1 MTLIFRIHYVVEF
14 ACIKAWA
21 TNLCNQFKSCSAK
34 VEENICTV
42 MAKKTSDIQ
51 GRANDKL
58 FILLLMLCHYNAAME
73 NDLEQSKSQYES
85 IMDRKNKI
93 KSKASRKGMEDNE
106 VWKALEQSYEAD
118 LKVRFPAL

>member
-1 MTLIFRIHYVVEF
+1 
-14 ACIKAWA
+14 
-21 TNLCNQFKSCSAK
+21 
-34 VEENICTV
+34 
-42 MAKKTSDIQ
+42 
-51 GRANDKL
+51 
-58 FILLLMLCHYNAAME
+58 MLCHYNAAME

-118 LKVRFPAL
+118 LKVWFPAL